1 MWKRIKQAAL
11 FVLRYLEAALKAVLL
26 AGPVLFLMVYVNYTV
41 DRSGYFQGD
50 QFEREVAEALLAGQ
64 DLSNY
69 EKMDERQIVRL
80 YVQNLP
86 SDAPLGTVALGSS
99 RILQMDRSVADADAG
114 GFFNAGMIG
123 ADVRD
128 VMSTLYLF
136 IREGKAPK
144 NVILGIDPWIFSPSP
159 EAMDIRADAE
169 LYEEFLSEA
178 LGRQSEYD
186 APDPVE
192 AWDVLLDP
200 AYFQGNV
207 AWASRDTGDEEHPT
221 TVAGAE
227 LWQQDTEVKRSD
239 GSVVYTREMRAYTH
253 DEVEL
258 LAVEQGGTAL
268 RLNDFDA
275 LPPDKLALFDEF
287 IRYGRQ
293 NGVNFVFVL
302 VPYHPLAYY
311 VMSQAQAERQC
322 YSGFFA
328 VEPWLREYAAKNHI
342 PLYGSYNAE
351 SLGLTGEDFYDGLH
365 CKGSGIAKFF
375 PGMHAVLAGQS
386 GTAAL
391 Q

>member
-1 MWKRIKQAAL
+1 MQTLKKAL
-11 FVLRYLEAALKAVLL
+11 LFALRYLEAGVKLL
-26 AGPVLFLMVYVNYTV
+26 LFVPILFLMVYVNYTV

-64 DLSNY
+64 NLSHY

-86 SDAPLGTVALGSS
+86 ETPPLDTIALGSS
-99 RILQMDRSVADADAG
+99 RILQMDASVADAES
-114 GFFNAGMIG
+114 FFNAGMIG

-136 IREGKAPK
+136 IRDGKAPK
-144 NVILGIDPWIFSPSP
+144 NVIIGVDPWLFSANP
-159 EAMDIRADAE
+159 ETLDARADAE

-178 LGRQSEYD
+178 LGRESSYD
-186 APDPVE
+186 APDPVK

-200 AYFQGNV
+200 AYFQGNI
-207 AWASRDTGDEEHPT
+207 AWASRDTGDEEHPV
-221 TVAGAE
+221 TVTEGE

-268 RLNDFDA
+268 RLNDFDS
-275 LPPDKLALFDEF
+275 LSPDKIALFDEF
-287 IRYGRQ
+287 IQYGRQ

-302 VPYHPLAYY
+302 VPYHPLTYY
-311 VMSQAQAERQC
+311 VISQAQAEQQC
-322 YSGFFA
+322 YNGFFA

-342 PLYGSYNAE
+342 PLYGSYDAE
-351 SLGLTGEDFYDGLH
+351 ALGLTGEDFYDGLH

>member
-1 MWKRIKQAAL
+1 MKTVKRAL
-11 FVLRYLEAALKAVLL
+11 IFVLRYFEAAIKLVLL
-26 AGPVLFLMVYVNYTV
+26 AGPVLYLMVYVNYTV

-50 QFEREVAEALLAGQ
+50 QYEREVAEALLAGQ
-64 DLSNY
+64 DLSGY

-86 SDAPLGTVALGSS
+86 WEERPLDTIALGSS
-99 RILQMDRSVADADAG
+99 RILQMDASVADADS
-114 GFFNAGMIG
+114 FFNAGMIG

-136 IREGKAPK
+136 IREGKTPK
-144 NVILGIDPWIFSPSP
+144 NVIVGIDPWLFSPSP
-159 EAMDIRADAE
+159 EALDIRADDE
-169 LYEEFLSEA
+169 LYQEFLSEA
-178 LGRQSEYD
+178 LGRESDYD

-200 AYFQGNV
+200 AYFQGNIV
-207 AWASRDTGDEEHPT
+207 WASRDTSDEAHPT
-221 TVAGAE
+221 TVTEPE
-227 LWQQDTEVKRSD
+227 LWQQNTEVKRSD
-239 GSVVYTREMRAYTH
+239 GSVVYTLEMREYTH
-253 DEVEL
+253 DDVDL
-258 LAVEQGGTAL
+258 LAVQQGGTAL

-275 LPPDKLALFDEF
+275 LPADKLALFDEF

-293 NGVNFVFVL
+293 NGVNFIFVL

-311 VMSQAQAERQC
+311 VMSDAQSQLEC
-322 YSGFFA
+322 YNGFFA
-328 VEPWLREYAAKNHI
+328 VEPWLREYAAENHI
-342 PLYGSYNAE
+342 PLYGSYDAE
-351 SLGLTGEDFYDGLH
+351 SLGLIGDDFYDGLH

>member
-1 MWKRIKQAAL
+1 MWKRIKHAL
-11 FVLRYLEAALKAVLL
+11 IFVLRYLEAALKLVLL

-50 QFEREVAEALLAGQ
+50 QFEREVAQALLAGQ
-64 DLSNY
+64 DLSHY

-80 YVQNLP
+80 YAQNL
-86 SDAPLGTVALGSS
+86 APEQPLDTIALGSS
-99 RILQMDRSVADADAG
+99 RILQMDAAVADADS
-114 GFFNAGMIG
+114 FFNAGMIG

-128 VMSTLYLF
+128 LMSTLYLF
-136 IREGKAPK
+136 IREGKTPK

-159 EAMDIRADAE
+159 EALDIRADAE

-178 LGRQSEYD
+178 LGRESEFD
-186 APDPVE
+186 PPDPVR

-200 AYFQGNV
+200 AYFQGNI
-207 AWASRDTGDEEHPT
+207 AWTARDTSDEAHPVVVT
-221 TVAGAE
+221 GAE

-239 GSVVYTREMRAYTH
+239 GSVVYTLEMRQYTH

-258 LAVEQGGTAL
+258 LAVQQGGTAL

-275 LPPDKLALFDEF
+275 LPPDRLELFDEF
-287 IRYGRQ
+287 IRYGRA

-311 VMSQAQAERQC
+311 VMSETQSQQQC
-322 YSGFFA
+322 YNGFFA
-328 VEPWLREYAAKNHI
+328 VEPWLREYAAKKHI
-342 PLYGSYNAE
+342 PLYGSYDAE

-365 CKGSGIAKFF
+365 CKGSGIDKFF
-375 PGMHAVLAGQS
+375 PGMHAVLLEQS

-391 Q
+391 R